1 MMCIGNIFGNFI
13 KAIRIT
19 TAYAIFT
26 SVNRTLLQCCKLF
39 SKWQSNRHS
48 PKRFKCCHM
57 ITILHSAN
65 FNAFKIF
72 YFFNRFYRKDISESG
87 FHVTDN
93 MDAHFFLCFLFNQFS
108 DRSINRCMGFAMY
121 AGLVIAA
128 AMAAVLFLFPHQ
140 VLLLVTDNRT
150 LVEMGAP
157 YLRIV
162 GISYIFNAVSSVYVS
177 MQRSAENP
185 ALGMKVFAASM
196 LLNTF
201 LNYCLIF
208 GNFGAPALGIT
219 GAAIATLTARIVEFL
234 IVLVYALLCRRIP
247 LRPRLLLRPGR
258 DTARSFA
265 KYATPVLFN
274 ETMWGLGTTV
284 MTAILGHMADS
295 ADMLAAY
302 TIMGNIDKF
311 TTVSCFGLA
320 GATAVIL
327 GKAIGEGT
335 DKDHVYDLSW
345 CLLIVSFLLGLG
357 LAAALAVALPL
368 VFIPYL
374 YPLFSLSPLATR
386 AAATLCVV
394 YLILLP
400 LKSFDISNIT
410 GVLRS
415 GGDVRMATIID
426 LTPLWCVAVPMAA
439 LTALVLDAP
448 LPLVCVGIYSE
459 NICKMPLGI
468 LRLRSRK
475 WINDVTRRN
484 PS

>member
-1 MMCIGNIFGNFI
+1 MSG
-13 KAIRIT
+13 
-19 TAYAIFT
+19 
-26 SVNRTLLQCCKLF
+26 L
-39 SKWQSNRHS
+39 
-48 PKRFKCCHM
+48 
-57 ITILHSAN
+57 TILVSQYWG
-65 FNAFKIF
+65 KQ
-72 YFFNRFYRKDISESG
+72 DL
-87 FHVTDN
+87 
-93 MDAHFFLCFLFNQFS
+93 DA
-108 DRSINRCMGFAMY
+108 INRCMGFAMY

-128 AMAAVLFLFPHQ
+128 AMAAALFLFPHQ

-208 GNFGAPALGIT
+208 GKFGAPALGIT

-258 DTARSFA
+258 DTARSFT

-284 MTAILGHMADS
+284 MTSILGHMTDS

-335 DKDHVYDLSW
+335 DKDRVYDLSW

-357 LAAALAVALPL
+357 LAAALALALPL

-374 YPLFSLSPLATR
+374 YPLFSLSPLATE

-439 LTALVLDAP
+439 LTALVLEAP
-448 LPLVCVGIYSE
+448 LPLVCLGIYSE
-459 NICKMPLGI
+459 NICKMPLGVM
-468 LRLRSRK
+468 RLRSRK
-475 WINDVTRRN
+475 WINDVTRR
-484 PS
+484 SAS

>member
-1 MMCIGNIFGNFI
+1 MNYLRREKGFYRRLFRLALPLILQNLITTSLGFVDTFMVGLLGSDQLSAVTAANAPIYLIQVIIFGLM
-13 KAIRIT
+13 
-19 TAYAIFT
+19 
-26 SVNRTLLQCCKLF
+26 SGL
-39 SKWQSNRHS
+39 
-48 PKRFKCCHM
+48 
-57 ITILHSAN
+57 TILVSQYWG
-65 FNAFKIF
+65 KQ
-72 YFFNRFYRKDISESG
+72 DI
-87 FHVTDN
+87 
-93 MDAHFFLCFLFNQFS
+93 A
-108 DRSINRCMGFAMY
+108 SINRCMGFAMY
-121 AGLVIAA
+121 AGLAISIL
-128 AMAAVLFLFPHQ
+128 MAAVLFFFPYQ
-140 VLLLVTDNRT
+140 VLSLVTNNRA
-150 LVEMGAP
+150 LIQMGAP
-157 YLRIV
+157 YLKIV
-162 GISYIFNAVSSVYVS
+162 GISYIFNSVSSVYVS

-185 ALGMKVFAASM
+185 SLGMKVFAASM

-208 GNFGAPALGIT
+208 GKFGAPALGIT

-234 IVLVYALLCRRIP
+234 LVLLYALFSRRVP
-247 LRPRLLLRPGR
+247 LMPSLLFRPGKG
-258 DTARSFA
+258 TARSFA

-284 MTAILGHMADS
+284 MTSILGHMAHS

-335 DKDHVYDLSW
+335 NKDKVYDLSW

-357 LAAALAVALPL
+357 LAVVLAFALPFF
-368 VFIPYL
+368 FIPYL
-374 YPLFSLSPLATR
+374 YPLFSLSELATR

-394 YLILLP
+394 YLVLLP

-415 GGDVRMATIID
+415 GGDVRMATVID
-426 LTPLWCVAVPMAA
+426 LCPLWLVAVPLAA

-448 LPLVCVGIYSE
+448 LPLVCLGIYSE
-459 NICKMPLGI
+459 NICKMPLGV

-475 WINDVTRRN
+475 WINDVTRG
-484 PS
+484 SAA

>member
-1 MMCIGNIFGNFI
+1 MMKYLRRERGFYRRLFLLALPLILQNLITTSLGFVDTFMVGLLGSDQLSAVTAANAPIYLIQVIIFGLM
-13 KAIRIT
+13 
-19 TAYAIFT
+19 
-26 SVNRTLLQCCKLF
+26 SGL
-39 SKWQSNRHS
+39 
-48 PKRFKCCHM
+48 
-57 ITILHSAN
+57 TILVSQYWG
-65 FNAFKIF
+65 KQ
-72 YFFNRFYRKDISESG
+72 DI
-87 FHVTDN
+87 
-93 MDAHFFLCFLFNQFS
+93 A
-108 DRSINRCMGFAMY
+108 SINRCMGFAMY
-121 AGLVIAA
+121 AGLAISIL
-128 AMAAVLFLFPHQ
+128 MAAVLFFFPTQ

-150 LVEMGAP
+150 LIEMGAP
-157 YLRIV
+157 YLKIV
-162 GISYIFNAVSSVYVS
+162 GISYIFNSVSSVYVS

-185 ALGMKVFAASM
+185 ALGMKIFAASM

-208 GNFGAPALGIT
+208 GKFGAPALGIT
-219 GAAIATLTARIVEFL
+219 GAAIATLTSRIVEFL
-234 IVLVYALLCRRIP
+234 LVLLYAAFNRRVPLMPSLLF
-247 LRPRLLLRPGR
+247 RPGKA
-258 DTARSFA
+258 TARSFA

-284 MTAILGHMADS
+284 MTSILGHMEGS

-311 TTVSCFGLA
+311 TTVSCFGIA

-335 DKDHVYDLSW
+335 NKDKVYDLSW
-345 CLLIVSFLLGLG
+345 CLLIVSFMLGLG
-357 LAAALAVALPL
+357 LAVVLAFALPF

-374 YPLFSLSPLATR
+374 YPLFGLSELATQ

-410 GVLRS
+410 GVLRA

-426 LTPLWCVAVPMAA
+426 LCPLWLVAVPLAA

-448 LPLVCVGIYSE
+448 LPLVCIGIYSE

-468 LRLRSRK
+468 IRLRSRK
-475 WINDVTRRN
+475 WINDVTRGI
-484 PS
+484 SA

>member
-1 MMCIGNIFGNFI
+1 MFHYLRREPGFYSRLFRLALPLIIQNLITTSLGFVDTFMVGLLGSDQLSAVTAANAPIYLIQVIIFGLM
-13 KAIRIT
+13 
-19 TAYAIFT
+19 
-26 SVNRTLLQCCKLF
+26 SGL
-39 SKWQSNRHS
+39 
-48 PKRFKCCHM
+48 
-57 ITILHSAN
+57 TILVSQYWG
-65 FNAFKIF
+65 KQ
-72 YFFNRFYRKDISESG
+72 DL
-87 FHVTDN
+87 
-93 MDAHFFLCFLFNQFS
+93 DA
-108 DRSINRCMGFAMY
+108 INRCMGFAMY

-128 AMAAVLFLFPHQ
+128 AMAAVLFFFPHQ

-162 GISYIFNAVSSVYVS
+162 GISYIFNAISSVYVS

-345 CLLIVSFLLGLG
+345 CLLLVSFLLGLG
-357 LAAALAVALPL
+357 LAAALALALPL

-374 YPLFSLSPLATR
+374 YPLFSLSPLATE

-439 LTALVLDAP
+439 LTALVLEAP

-475 WINDVTRRN
+475 WINDVTRR
-484 PS
+484 SSS

>member
-1 MMCIGNIFGNFI
+1 MFHYLRREPGFYRRLFRLALPLIIQNLITTSLGFVDTFMVGLLGSNELSAVTAANAPIYLIQVIIFGLM
-13 KAIRIT
+13 
-19 TAYAIFT
+19 
-26 SVNRTLLQCCKLF
+26 SGL
-39 SKWQSNRHS
+39 
-48 PKRFKCCHM
+48 
-57 ITILHSAN
+57 TILVSQYWG
-65 FNAFKIF
+65 KQ
-72 YFFNRFYRKDISESG
+72 DL
-87 FHVTDN
+87 
-93 MDAHFFLCFLFNQFS
+93 DA
-108 DRSINRCMGFAMY
+108 INRCMGFAMY

-162 GISYIFNAVSSVYVS
+162 GISYIFNTVSSVYAS

-208 GNFGAPALGIT
+208 GKFGAPALGIT

-258 DTARSFA
+258 DTARSFT

-284 MTAILGHMADS
+284 MTSILGHMADS

-335 DKDHVYDLSW
+335 DKDRVYDLSW

-357 LAAALAVALPL
+357 LAAALALALPL

-374 YPLFSLSPLATR
+374 YPLFSLSPLATE

-439 LTALVLDAP
+439 LTALVLEAP
-448 LPLVCVGIYSE
+448 LPLVCLGIYSE
-459 NICKMPLGI
+459 NICKMPLGVM
-468 LRLRSRK
+468 RLRSRK
-475 WINDVTRRN
+475 WINDVTRR
-484 PS
+484 SAS

>member
-1 MMCIGNIFGNFI
+1 MMKYLRRERGFYRRLFFLALPLILQNLITTSLGFVDTFMVGLLGSDQLSAVTAANAPIYLIQVIIFGLM
-13 KAIRIT
+13 
-19 TAYAIFT
+19 
-26 SVNRTLLQCCKLF
+26 SGL
-39 SKWQSNRHS
+39 
-48 PKRFKCCHM
+48 
-57 ITILHSAN
+57 TILVSQYWG
-65 FNAFKIF
+65 KQ
-72 YFFNRFYRKDISESG
+72 DI
-87 FHVTDN
+87 
-93 MDAHFFLCFLFNQFS
+93 A
-108 DRSINRCMGFAMY
+108 SINRCMGFAMY
-121 AGLVIAA
+121 AGLAISIL
-128 AMAAVLFLFPHQ
+128 MAAVLFFFPTQ

-150 LVEMGAP
+150 LIEMGAP
-157 YLRIV
+157 YLKIV
-162 GISYIFNAVSSVYVS
+162 GISYIFNSVSSVYVS

-185 ALGMKVFAASM
+185 SLGMKIFAASM

-208 GNFGAPALGIT
+208 GKFGAPALGIT
-219 GAAIATLTARIVEFL
+219 GAAIATLTSRIVEFL
-234 IVLVYALLCRRIP
+234 LVLLYALFNRRVP
-247 LRPRLLLRPGR
+247 LMPSLLFRPGKA
-258 DTARSFA
+258 TARSFA

-284 MTAILGHMADS
+284 MTSILGHMANS

-311 TTVSCFGLA
+311 TTVSCFGIA

-335 DKDHVYDLSW
+335 NKDKVYDLSW

-357 LAAALAVALPL
+357 LAVVLAFALPF

-374 YPLFSLSPLATR
+374 YPLFGLSELATQ

-410 GVLRS
+410 GVLRA

-426 LTPLWCVAVPMAA
+426 LCPLWLVAVPLAA

-448 LPLVCVGIYSE
+448 LPLVCIGIYSE

-468 LRLRSRK
+468 IRLRSRK
-475 WINDVTRRN
+475 WINDVTRGI
-484 PS
+484 SA

>member
-1 MMCIGNIFGNFI
+1 MMKYLRRERGFYRRLFFLALPLILQNLITTSLGFVDTFMVGLLGSDQLSAVTAANAPIYLIQVIIFGLM
-13 KAIRIT
+13 
-19 TAYAIFT
+19 
-26 SVNRTLLQCCKLF
+26 SGL
-39 SKWQSNRHS
+39 
-48 PKRFKCCHM
+48 
-57 ITILHSAN
+57 TILVSQYWG
-65 FNAFKIF
+65 KQ
-72 YFFNRFYRKDISESG
+72 DI
-87 FHVTDN
+87 
-93 MDAHFFLCFLFNQFS
+93 A
-108 DRSINRCMGFAMY
+108 SINRCMGFAMY
-121 AGLVIAA
+121 AGLAISIL
-128 AMAAVLFLFPHQ
+128 MAAVLFFFPTQ

-150 LVEMGAP
+150 LIEMGAP
-157 YLRIV
+157 YLKIV
-162 GISYIFNAVSSVYVS
+162 GISYIFNSVSSVYVS

-185 ALGMKVFAASM
+185 SLGMKVFAASM

-208 GNFGAPALGIT
+208 GKFGAPALGIT
-219 GAAIATLTARIVEFL
+219 GAAIATLTSRIVEFL
-234 IVLVYALLCRRIP
+234 LVLLYAVFSRRVPLMPSLLF
-247 LRPRLLLRPGR
+247 RPGKA
-258 DTARSFA
+258 TARSFA

-284 MTAILGHMADS
+284 MTSILGHMANS

-311 TTVSCFGLA
+311 TTVSCFGVA

-335 DKDHVYDLSW
+335 NKDKVYDLSW
-345 CLLIVSFLLGLG
+345 CLLIVSFILGLG
-357 LAAALAVALPL
+357 LAVVLAFALPF

-374 YPLFSLSPLATR
+374 YPLFGLSELATQ

-410 GVLRS
+410 GVLRA

-426 LTPLWCVAVPMAA
+426 LCPLWLVAVPLAA

-448 LPLVCVGIYSE
+448 LPLVCIGIYSE

-468 LRLRSRK
+468 IRLRSRK
-475 WINDVTRRN
+475 WINDVTRGI
-484 PS
+484 SA

>member
-1 MMCIGNIFGNFI
+1 
-13 KAIRIT
+13 
-19 TAYAIFT
+19 
-26 SVNRTLLQCCKLF
+26 
-39 SKWQSNRHS
+39 
-48 PKRFKCCHM
+48 
-57 ITILHSAN
+57 
-65 FNAFKIF
+65 
-72 YFFNRFYRKDISESG
+72 
-87 FHVTDN
+87 
-93 MDAHFFLCFLFNQFS
+93 
-108 DRSINRCMGFAMY
+108 
-121 AGLVIAA
+121 
-128 AMAAVLFLFPHQ
+128 
-140 VLLLVTDNRT
+140 
-150 LVEMGAP
+150 
-157 YLRIV
+157 
-162 GISYIFNAVSSVYVS
+162 

-208 GNFGAPALGIT
+208 GKFGAPALGIT

-258 DTARSFA
+258 DTARSFT

-284 MTAILGHMADS
+284 MTSILGHMTDS

-335 DKDHVYDLSW
+335 DKDRVYDLSW

-357 LAAALAVALPL
+357 LAAALALALPL

-374 YPLFSLSPLATR
+374 YPLFSLSPLATE

-426 LTPLWCVAVPMAA
+426 LTPLWCVAVPLAA
-439 LTALVLDAP
+439 LTALVLEAP
-448 LPLVCVGIYSE
+448 LPLVCLGIYSE
-459 NICKMPLGI
+459 NICKMPLGV

-475 WINDVTRRN
+475 WINDVTRR
-484 PS
+484 SAS

>member
-1 MMCIGNIFGNFI
+1 MMKYLRRERGFYRRLFYLALPLILQNLITTSLGFVDTFMVGLLGSDQLSAVTAANAPIYLIQVIIFGLM
-13 KAIRIT
+13 
-19 TAYAIFT
+19 
-26 SVNRTLLQCCKLF
+26 SGL
-39 SKWQSNRHS
+39 
-48 PKRFKCCHM
+48 
-57 ITILHSAN
+57 TILVSQYWG
-65 FNAFKIF
+65 KQ
-72 YFFNRFYRKDISESG
+72 DI
-87 FHVTDN
+87 
-93 MDAHFFLCFLFNQFS
+93 A
-108 DRSINRCMGFAMY
+108 SINRCMGFAMY
-121 AGLVIAA
+121 AGLAISIL
-128 AMAAVLFLFPHQ
+128 MAAVLFFFPTQ

-150 LVEMGAP
+150 LIEMGAP
-157 YLRIV
+157 YLKIV
-162 GISYIFNAVSSVYVS
+162 GISYIFNSVSSVYVS

-185 ALGMKVFAASM
+185 ALGMKIFAASM

-208 GNFGAPALGIT
+208 GKFGAPALGIT
-219 GAAIATLTARIVEFL
+219 GAAIATPTSRIVEFL
-234 IVLVYALLCRRIP
+234 LVLLYAAFNRRVPLMPSLLF
-247 LRPRLLLRPGR
+247 RPGKA
-258 DTARSFA
+258 TARSFA

-284 MTAILGHMADS
+284 MTSILGHMEGS

-311 TTVSCFGLA
+311 TTVSCFGIA

-335 DKDHVYDLSW
+335 NKDKVYDLSW
-345 CLLIVSFLLGLG
+345 CLLIVSFMLGLG
-357 LAAALAVALPL
+357 LAVVLAFALPF

-374 YPLFSLSPLATR
+374 YPLFGLSELATQ

-410 GVLRS
+410 GVLRA

-426 LTPLWCVAVPMAA
+426 LCPLWLVAVPLAA

-448 LPLVCVGIYSE
+448 LPLVCIHL
-459 NICKMPLGI
+459 LGEH
-468 LRLRSRK
+468 LQ
-475 WINDVTRRN
+475 DAPGHHPPAQPQVDQ
-484 PS
+484 